1 MYFEQQPPR
10 PSNLYSRARKSPGA
24 SKSDGIAEE
33 TGRASRMDVPQGTAP
48 SSQNT
53 TPQTPTDNAHGPSP
67 GKSVHASSQS
77 DISPGKSKTDE
88 DFLNYSVSE
97 SEARKMVSRVL
108 DRAKSET
115 DRL

>member
-24 SKSDGIAEE
+24 RKSDGIAEE

-48 SSQNT
+48 R
-53 TPQTPTDNAHGPSP
+53 TPTDNALGPSP

-88 DFLNYSVSE
+88 DFLNYSISE